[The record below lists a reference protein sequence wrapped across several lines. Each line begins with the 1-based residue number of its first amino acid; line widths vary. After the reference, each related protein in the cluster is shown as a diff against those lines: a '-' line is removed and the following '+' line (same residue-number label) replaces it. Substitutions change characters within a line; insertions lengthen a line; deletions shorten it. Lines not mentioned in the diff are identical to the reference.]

1 VRSWI
6 AILAVLG
13 ACSFSAS
20 IPETTPN
27 GNADAEI
34 DSPAEIDAYVPDAP
48 SSCPMKTPPMCVPG
62 SNILR
67 ECEMVGQMAKD
78 IACAWGCIPT
88 GPMHHCGKLV
98 PSGGVLSPMD
108 LDPMPML
115 QDKSITIN
123 NDNVV
128 FNTDDGSIA
137 PNIRAAGTGV
147 INGIEFKTAGNAG
160 VFRFNKLVLQTNDNS
175 DLRVVGTRAL
185 AIASIT
191 TIDVERVVINM
202 RGTCTA
208 NNPGPGGNLGGTAN
222 DPGVGDGAGAK
233 GGSFGGNDCGGGG
246 GGAYG
251 AKGGNGG
258 TPGGTTP
265 AAGGTTFG
273 TNTIATLAGGGGG
286 GGGGGKGS
294 GGVGGGGGGAIQL
307 VANSQIRF
315 AGFIARYAGINAGGC
330 GGKGATSM
338 DGGGG
343 GGAGGAILVEAPSV
357 RLDIA
362 GFAVNGGGGGGGHT
376 GSPGSNAG
384 LTTNRSGGGGA
395 MNGGGPG
402 APGGAAG
409 NGQLAGANAVGDA
422 NGGGGGG
429 GVGWIRV
436 NTVNG
441 AVTMQNFA
449 FVSPSFSDTNSTAS
463 RATAVV
469 Q

>member
-1 VRSWI
+1 
-6 AILAVLG
+6 
-13 ACSFSAS
+13 
-20 IPETTPN
+20 
-27 GNADAEI
+27 
-34 DSPAEIDAYVPDAP
+34 
-48 SSCPMKTPPMCVPG
+48 
-62 SNILR
+62 
-67 ECEMVGQMAKD
+67 
-78 IACAWGCIPT
+78 
-88 GPMHHCGKLV
+88 
-98 PSGGVLSPMD
+98 
-108 LDPMPML
+108 
-115 QDKSITIN
+115 
-123 NDNVV
+123 V

-160 VFRFNKLVLQTNDNS
+160 IFRFNKLVLQTNDNS

-246 GGAYG
+246 GGAFG

-273 TNTIATLAGGGGG
+273 TNTIAMLAGGGGG

-294 GGVGGGGGGAIQL
+294 GGAGGGGGGAIQL
-307 VANSQIRF
+307 VANGQIRF
-315 AGFIARYAGINAGGC
+315 AGFLTRFAGINAGGC

-395 MNGGGPG
+395 ANGGGPG

-409 NGQLAGANAVGDA
+409 NLAGANAVGDA

-429 GVGWIRV
+429 GAGWIRV

-441 AVTMQNFA
+441 AVTMQNFS